1 MSLISNNDNSNT
13 IYYAGLARNNF
24 LLFWESGCMPVP
36 SINADP
42 PVHLLPSQK
51 RLSSCH
57 LRTDFGIINA
67 EILVN
72 KAHSLSTASG

>member
-1 MSLISNNDNSNT
+1 MQDLPEI
-13 IYYAGLARNNF
+13 NF
-24 LLFWESGCMPVP
+24 LLFWQSGGMPVP

-51 RLSSCH
+51 RLNSCH
-57 LRTDFGIINA
+57 LRTDFGIIHA